1 MPVKSSNKIFSK
13 VLWFNKRTRF
23 DIDYFDLLQSRREV
37 SLHPRYRSGLSYS
50 EKCGRDIQYESAL
63 EGSLWGVFDKRIG
76 DTIYLES
83 SSLNLQ
89 NFRKWHLL
97 PIAYRFCRLATR
109 SELRDYTANLIWS
122 EKSCLLSKPRLA
134 YEQA

>member
-1 MPVKSSNKIFSK
+1 MKKLK
-13 VLWFNKRTRF
+13 
-23 DIDYFDLLQSRREV
+23 SRRLKISATGTFSIALTSPRL
-37 SLHPRYRSGLSYS
+37 SLSRFTEGEIYLFNRNDPT
-50 EKCGRDIQYESAL
+50 CPA

-122 EKSCLLSKPRLA
+122 EKSCFLSNPRLA

>member
-1 MPVKSSNKIFSK
+1 MKKLK
-13 VLWFNKRTRF
+13 
-23 DIDYFDLLQSRREV
+23 SRRLKISATGTFSIALTSPRL
-37 SLHPRYRSGLSYS
+37 SLSRFTEGEIYLFNRNDPT
-50 EKCGRDIQYESAL
+50 CPA

-122 EKSCLLSKPRLA
+122 EKSCFLSKPRLA